1 MALTHALDLCLIHS
15 NINDCAL
22 DSGRS
27 VGNGKRDGNELIDFV
42 ASNDLMDMDYKSIED
57 PLQP

>member
-1 MALTHALDLCLIHS
+1 MLWTYIS
-15 NINDCAL
+15 FIVISMTVGCAL
-22 DSGRS
+22 DSGRL

>member
-1 MALTHALDLCLIHS
+1 MLWTYISFIVISMTVH
-15 NINDCAL
+15 CAL